1 MQEEGRR
8 QSLPSRRLVMRK
20 TSLQHGKGLSLMD
33 VNAAGGANLIV
44 PDFDFN
50 HGTSFRTTTDNEET
64 REDELYRRKIL
75 AFTRRVF
82 FNIPLIIAIL
92 CYCGITALIVH
103 VDWVRESTTVEVSLI
118 FLTYDMYHTMM
129 MHSLLYWELTAGF
142 LQQYFSA
149 SHSGLAFFS
158 AFVGFILVFR
168 TQICYNRWWEGRCL
182 WGDLIF
188 SAINL
193 AQQGQSSFHDKENL
207 RRLCCLIVNFAF
219 ACKSQLYGMSIEDDG
234 DYLIKRGLIS
244 KEELQT
250 VASRL
255 GWQPYYFLGGMR
267 EIIDKDLQFSGMM
280 AKMGEEYSFKGS
292 TTDAQLI
299 IMDGAL
305 GILASNI
312 GSLIRVKA
320 TGLPLG
326 YDSSKYGA
334 SLLFLCSSMY
344 KN

>member
-1 MQEEGRR
+1 M
-8 QSLPSRRLVMRK
+8 
-20 TSLQHGKGLSLMD
+20 
-33 VNAAGGANLIV
+33 
-44 PDFDFN
+44 
-50 HGTSFRTTTDNEET
+50 
-64 REDELYRRKIL
+64 
-75 AFTRRVF
+75 
-82 FNIPLIIAIL
+82 
-92 CYCGITALIVH
+92 
-103 VDWVRESTTVEVSLI
+103 
-118 FLTYDMYHTMM
+118 
-129 MHSLLYWELTAGF
+129 LLYCELTASF

-219 ACKSQLYGMSIEDDG
+219 ACKSQLYGRSIEDDG
-234 DYLIKRGLIS
+234 DYLLKRGLIS

-267 EIIDKDLQFSGMM
+267 EIIDKDLQLSGMM

-305 GILASNI
+305 GGLASSI
-312 GSLIRVKA
+312 GGLIRVKA

-334 SLLFLCSSMY
+334 FIPVSLFIFVQ
-344 KN
+344 KNLHSFICLP